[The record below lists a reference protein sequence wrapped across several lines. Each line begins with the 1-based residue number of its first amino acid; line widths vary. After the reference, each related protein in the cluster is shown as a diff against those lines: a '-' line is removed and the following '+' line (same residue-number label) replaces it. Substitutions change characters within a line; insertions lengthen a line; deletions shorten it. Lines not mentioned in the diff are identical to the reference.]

1 MSTRDSR
8 SDDFPEPPTQ
18 PGDAG
23 RESTQSLDLDADE
36 VQSVSLALGTGD
48 PKATSLESPNARGKP
63 PATQPAKL
71 PPAPT
76 AGGRAPTPDPYLGA
90 VLGSYRVLELLG
102 KGGMGHVYRAEHV
115 KLGREVALK
124 LLRSD
129 YASRRD
135 AVARFFQEARTVN
148 RIRHRNIVEVTDFV
162 ELEDGTTYIIMEL
175 LTGTSLGAWARRGV
189 DLQRTL
195 AVLIQICDGLAAAHQ
210 VAIVHRDLKPDNVIL
225 VPTAEGERVKLL
237 DFGVAKLL
245 DREDEDYEIN
255 TAAGAVIG
263 TPSYMSPEQAGGMV
277 VDARSDIYSLGAI
290 MYELF
295 CGQPVF
301 RGRSFGDYV
310 RLHLTEVPVPP
321 RRTPGGAQI
330 DRQLEAVIL
339 RCLEKDPEQ
348 RFSNI
353 GALRDALIALHG
365 PLSAS
370 TSGISASTSAGSMT
384 AGVPSPLPSAIPP
397 PAVSRTTPWRVWL
410 GAAAAAVAIGV
421 VAAIAYSSSPRAA
434 DSPGTHAVGAPAA
447 HAAPPPAPQPSPPPA
462 PAPRVELRFDAEPSG
477 SVYAAGQPTEL
488 CHTPCVLQIERTDGD
503 AGDHRTFVVRRDG
516 YRDAAI
522 PVDLTSVLR
531 DFRVELQATAPAAK
545 PPAPPRPARR
555 PSRRLIKPAQPERT
569 EPQTPVAPPAPEPA
583 PAKPSPSTID
593 PADTLDPFR
602 KK

>member
-1 MSTRDSR
+1 
-8 SDDFPEPPTQ
+8 
-18 PGDAG
+18 
-23 RESTQSLDLDADE
+23 
-36 VQSVSLALGTGD
+36 
-48 PKATSLESPNARGKP
+48 
-63 PATQPAKL
+63 
-71 PPAPT
+71 
-76 AGGRAPTPDPYLGA
+76 
-90 VLGSYRVLELLG
+90 
-102 KGGMGHVYRAEHV
+102 MGHVYRAEHV

-175 LTGTSLGAWARRGV
+175 LVGTSLGAWARDGV
-189 DLQRTL
+189 DRQRTL

-225 VPTAEGERVKLL
+225 VPTPEGERVKLL

-245 DREDEDYEIN
+245 DRDEEDYEIN

-310 RLHLTEVPVPP
+310 RLHLTEVPIPP

-348 RFSNI
+348 RFSTI
-353 GALRDALIALHG
+353 GELREALLALHG
-365 PLSAS
+365 PFSAS
-370 TSGISASTSAGSMT
+370 TSSISATS
-384 AGVPSPLPSAIPP
+384 GVHAPLPSAIRPP
-397 PAVSRTTPWRVWL
+397 SVARPTPGWVWL
-410 GAAAAAVAIGV
+410 GGAVAAVAIGV
-421 VAAIAYSSSPRAA
+421 VAAIWYRGSRTRAVDSS
-434 DSPGTHAVGAPAA
+434 AA
-447 HAAPPPAPQPSPPPA
+447 HAAPPPIPQTPA
-462 PAPRVELRFDAEPSG
+462 PASPPRVELRFDAQPSG

-488 CHTPCVLQIERTDGD
+488 CRTPCALQIERTVGD
-503 AGDHRTFVVRRDG
+503 AGDHRSFFVRRDG

-522 PVDLTSVLR
+522 AVDLTSAQR
-531 DFRVELQATAPAAK
+531 DFRVDLQPIAPVAKPAAEPK
-545 PPAPPRPARR
+545 PARRPARR
-555 PSRRLIKPAQPERT
+555 PVKPAATEAPRPATRAPRER
-569 EPQTPVAPPAPEPA
+569 PPEPPPVEHPPEPV